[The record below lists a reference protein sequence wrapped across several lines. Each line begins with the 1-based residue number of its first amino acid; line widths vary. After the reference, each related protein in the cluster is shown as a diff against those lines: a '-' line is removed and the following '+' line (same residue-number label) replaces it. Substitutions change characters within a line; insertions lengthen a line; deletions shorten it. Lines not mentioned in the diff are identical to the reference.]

1 LLIFFLF
8 NNSTQTTLRQ
18 TLGARILQDCIENR
32 DAIAFEIKEIIDE
45 PASNWGVKVNN
56 CNMFEFFIFLK
67 AFQDRVALNFSN
79 FIG

>member
-1 LLIFFLF
+1 LKLANPFLF

-45 PASNWGVKVNN
+45 PASSWGVKVNN
-56 CNMFEFFIFLK
+56 
-67 AFQDRVALNFSN
+67 
-79 FIG
+79 